1 MQTLHENKA
10 LYERITPAR
19 PGNDNRPASSRAL
32 SSGRSVFPEA
42 AVARIY
48 QPGRSVATSARSRPG
63 WRLVFERRTAPFIE
77 PLMGY
82 TGSRDTLTQ
91 VELSFPTLESA
102 IRYAERQGL
111 NYVVRTPAGTV
122 GYRSTDN
129 DKKPGWGGTLM
140 HALIGLD
147 AGNLPS
153 HLFRGPLPIA
163 GAAISQPPEIVRTL
177 EVSMSERTF
186 DNPVFVRAAEGLIQE
201 IACLDDALDFLDE
214 WPEHR
219 RGVIY
224 ETAKRACHRAFDGFV
239 PLKVARDAFAGFARS
254 VKILE
259 DVSAAI
265 PWTAGAN
272 TGQAGGLAA

>member
-1 MQTLHENKA
+1 MEPLHENKA
-10 LYERITPAR
+10 LYERMSRAR
-19 PGNDNRPASSRAL
+19 PGNDNCPASSRAL
-32 SSGRSVFPEA
+32 SFGRSVFPED

-48 QPGRSVATSARSRPG
+48 RPGRSVTTSARTGSA
-63 WRLVFERRTAPFIE
+63 WRLAFERRTAPFVE
-77 PLMGY
+77 PLMGF
-82 TGSRDTLTQ
+82 TGSCDTLTQ

-102 IRYAERQGL
+102 IGYAERQGL
-111 NYVVRTPAGTV
+111 SYVVWMPAEQV
-122 GYRSTDN
+122 GGSTAN
-129 DKKPGWGGTLM
+129 DRKHGRGGSTM
-140 HALIGLD
+140 HAFIGLD

-153 HLFRGPLPIA
+153 HIFRRSPPIA

-186 DNPVFVRAAEGLIQE
+186 DSPVFVRAAKGLIQE
-201 IACLDDALDFLDE
+201 IGCLEDALDFLDE

-239 PLKVARDAFAGFARS
+239 AVKVARDAFAGFAKS

-259 DVSAAI
+259 DVSAAM
-265 PWTAGAN
+265 PWTAGPN
-272 TGQAGGLAA
+272 TGQPGGLAA